1 MIEKLV
7 PAFEINPWESID
19 DRERLKMELKASY
32 KPTYF
37 WNNPNMGNLPL
48 WDSQVSILD
57 DFYEFNEETEL
68 RVYNEM
74 LFDAGRGGGKT
85 TMASLVLLTELYRML
100 MLESPQRHYNIIPG
114 DRITLFTSAAGYKQ
128 TLSTIFPKI
137 KALLSNSPW
146 FMNYYKMIHL
156 VQDMIKFPKNLV
168 VEAVGSNMDTA
179 QGRNVKGY
187 VGEEINSVG
196 TETGKITPADMYD
209 KTSKGTTRFAK
220 WNEDV
225 RVAISSQTSTYDFLS
240 QRIQHTKDHNIPGV
254 LIVRANSLDLNPNM
268 TEEALE
274 KDKMR
279 NEDSYNMEYGI
290 GEFGDGRRY
299 FSRTLLKRFKYG
311 SNLFTVPELVSVTR
325 QQEFIPEFIP
335 GDFQYDEN
343 ASFYFMATDPAV
355 VNDAYGLSVMHKTI
369 YNQVIVDGATVFRA
383 PKNGMIDAN
392 KVKDFTEKI
401 LKTVPVTIY
410 IYDIYQYSQIL
421 QMVAD
426 RGIVLE
432 QHHLNLAD
440 WEQYKD
446 HAGIGNVTI
455 PKFDYLDKEFTELIE
470 KNGKVDHPPFGT
482 KDCADSVVQGVS
494 YVYRQEPA
502 VKGNQIYVGMAMQH
516 R

>member
-1 MIEKLV
+1 MIERLV
-7 PAFEINPWESID
+7 PTFEINPWDSVD
-19 DRERLKMELKASY
+19 DNDRFKMELKASY
-32 KPTYF
+32 KPSYF
-37 WNNPNMGNLPL
+37 WNNSNMGNLSL

-57 DFYEFNEETEL
+57 DFYLFDEETAL
-68 RVYNEM
+68 RVYNEL

-85 TMASLVLLTELYRML
+85 TMASIILLTELYRM
-100 MLESPQRHYNIIPG
+100 MLLDNPQRHYNIIPG
-114 DRITLFTSAAGYKQ
+114 DPITLFTSAAGYKQ
-128 TLSTIFPKI
+128 TLATIFPKI
-137 KALLSNSPW
+137 KALLTNSPW
-146 FMNYYKMIHL
+146 FMQNHKLIHL
-156 VQDMIKFPKNLV
+156 VQDKIKFPKNLV
-168 VEAVGSNMDTA
+168 IEAVGSNMDTA

-240 QRIQHTKDHNIPGV
+240 QRIQHTKDNDIPGV
-254 LIVRANSLDLNPNM
+254 LIVRASSLELNPNM
-268 TEEALE
+268 TKEALE
-274 KDKMR
+274 RDKMR
-279 NEDSYNMEYGI
+279 NEDSYNMEYGA
-290 GEFGDGRRY
+290 GEFGGGRRY

-311 SNLFTVPELVSVTR
+311 SNLFTVPELISVTR
-325 QQEFIPEFIP
+325 NEEFVPEFIP
-335 GDFQYDEN
+335 SDFKYDEN
-343 ASFYFMATDPAV
+343 ASFYYMSTDPAV
-355 VNDAYGLSVMHKTI
+355 VNDAYGIAVMHKTI

-383 PKNGMIDAN
+383 AKNGVIDAER
-392 KVKDFTEKI
+392 VKGFTEKI
-401 LKTVPVTIY
+401 LDVVPVTVY
-410 IYDIYQYSQIL
+410 LYDIYQYSNIL
-421 QMVAD
+421 QMVAN
-426 RGIVLE
+426 RGITLE

-446 HAGIGNVTI
+446 HAGNGDITI

-482 KDCADSVVQGVS
+482 KDCADATVNGAT
-494 YVYRQEPA
+494 YVYRQEPT